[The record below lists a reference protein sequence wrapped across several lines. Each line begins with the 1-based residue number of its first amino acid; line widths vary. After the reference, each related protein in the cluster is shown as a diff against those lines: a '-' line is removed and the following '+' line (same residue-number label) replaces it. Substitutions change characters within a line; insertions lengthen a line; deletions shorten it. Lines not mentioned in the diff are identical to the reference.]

1 MRRPRLFGLPLLV
14 FALLWP
20 EEGSAQWTAPRGW
33 HRVSLGVGPAEA
45 LSRVAPLS
53 REGVALL
60 AAFELVALEHLEVR
74 FSGTGFKRSGTEE
87 MQLGGV
93 AVDGVVFPWRG
104 RVQPYV
110 GGGIGVYQ
118 LIVTDRSPT
127 AVESRL
133 DHQGAAWT
141 ALVGTRVRI
150 GPVTP
155 FVEWRRTEFA
165 ADAPGRR
172 YEPILVGLHL

>member
-1 MRRPRLFGLPLLV
+1 MTGLRVRVLEALALV
-14 FALLWP
+14 LLWGP
-20 EEGSAQWTAPRGW
+20 TAEAQWTPPSGW

-45 LSRVAPLS
+45 LSRVAPIS
-53 REGVALL
+53 RDGVAIL

-74 FSGTGFKRSGTEE
+74 FSGTAFKRGGDAE

-93 AVDGVVFPWRG
+93 AVDGVIFPLRG

-110 GGGIGVYQ
+110 GGGVGVYQ

-127 AVESRL
+127 ALESRL

-141 ALVGTRVRI
+141 ALLGARVRL

-172 YEPILVGLHL
+172 YAPLILGLHL